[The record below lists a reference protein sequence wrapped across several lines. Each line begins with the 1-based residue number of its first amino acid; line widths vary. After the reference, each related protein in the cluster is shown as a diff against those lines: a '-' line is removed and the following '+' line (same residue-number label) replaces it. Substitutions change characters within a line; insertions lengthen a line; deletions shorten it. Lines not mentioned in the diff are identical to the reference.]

1 MFREMRRK
9 KQSLSGENIS
19 EILNNG
25 TSGVLALSGD
35 NDYPYAVPL
44 SYVYD
49 GSSIYFHAA
58 KTGHKIDAVK
68 RNNKASF
75 CIIGQDDVVPEKY
88 TTNYKSII
96 AFGKIRILD
105 DEGEKRSAIE
115 KLAVKYSPGDKTDR
129 EAEIKKEWDN
139 LCMLELQIDYITG
152 KESIELTKIK

>member
-1 MFREMRRK
+1 M
-9 KQSLSGENIS
+9 
-19 EILNNG
+19 
-25 TSGVLALSGD
+25 
-35 NDYPYAVPL
+35 
-44 SYVYD
+44 
-49 GSSIYFHAA
+49 
-58 KTGHKIDAVK
+58 
-68 RNNKASF
+68 
-75 CIIGQDDVVPEKY
+75 CIRDRDDVVPEKY

-115 KLAVKYSPGDKTDR
+115 KLTVKYSPGDKTDR